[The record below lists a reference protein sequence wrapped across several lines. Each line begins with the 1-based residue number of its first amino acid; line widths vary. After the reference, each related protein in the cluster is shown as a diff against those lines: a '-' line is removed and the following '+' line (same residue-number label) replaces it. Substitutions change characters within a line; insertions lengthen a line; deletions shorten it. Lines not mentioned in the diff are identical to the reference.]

1 MRLCGAHRVPL
12 VPRGGGTGYTGG
24 SVPMHGGVV
33 LSLERMN
40 RILELD
46 EENLVVVVEP
56 NVITGTIQDTV
67 EKVGLFYPPDPA
79 SLRTS
84 VIGGNVAECAGG
96 PRAFKYGT
104 TKQYVLGLQAVLPE
118 RRHRRDRRQG
128 GEERRRLRPDAPAG
142 RVGGDARDHHAHHP
156 APGAEAAGPVDA
168 ARDVPDDRGRG
179 AGGQQRDPGRASCPA
194 AVELID
200 GDSLEAV
207 AKYLNVRSL
216 APEGTG
222 ALLLLEVDG
231 LAEAVAE
238 EATRCEQACRDAGAT
253 EILRASDEAERQEI
267 WRVRRELSYAL
278 KMITPI
284 KFNHDV
290 VVPKGRI
297 PQLFTLVDGIKK
309 KYRLRIPCFG
319 HAGDGN
325 IHVNIMVT
333 PGDEDE
339 MRRAHEAEGAL
350 FAGVVA
356 LEGSIS
362 GEHGIGFAKAK
373 YLPLEL
379 DPQTI
384 ALMKRVKAAFD
395 PERPAQSGQ
404 DFSGLSPIGSP
415 AGRRAFEESEG
426 KSVSAA
432 LLLRVPARESW
443 SRAGLRRSAHG
454 GARSGT
460 GRIRR
465 LSRAPREAADHR
477 DPISTSSPGSPIRRS
492 RRTAGRWRSSRS
504 R

>member
-1 MRLCGAHRVPL
+1 MPLPSEFAGALRAIVGAAHVRLDEPSRTAYGADALKRGHPADVVVLPDGADEISAIMRLCASHRVPV
-12 VPRGGGTGYTGG
+12 VPRGAGTGYTGG
-24 SVPMHGGVV
+24 AVPSHGGVV

-56 NVITGTIQDTV
+56 NVVTGTIQDAV
-67 EKVGLFYPPDPA
+67 EQVGLFYPPDPA

-104 TKQYVLGLQAVLPE
+104 TKQYVLGLQAVLPNGDIIE
-118 RRHRRDRRQG
+118 TG
-128 GEERRRLRPDAPAG
+128 GKVVKNVVGYDLTHLLVGSEGTLAVITRIILRLVPKPPVQSTLRATFRTIDGAVQAVSNVIKM
-142 RVGGDARDHHAHHP
+142 RV
-156 APGAEAAGPVDA
+156 V
-168 ARDVPDDRGRG
+168 
-179 AGGQQRDPGRASCPA
+179 PA

-207 AKYLNVRSL
+207 AKYLDGRSL

-253 EILRASDEAERQEI
+253 AILRARDEAERQEI
-267 WRVRRELSYAL
+267 WRVRRELSAAL
-278 KMITPI
+278 KVITPI

-297 PQLFTLVDGIKK
+297 PQLFRLVEELKK
-309 KYRLRIPCFG
+309 TYRLRIPCFG

-333 PGDEDE
+333 PEDDDE
-339 MRRAHEAEGAL
+339 MRRAHEAERAL
-350 FAGVVA
+350 FEGVVA

-384 ALMKRVKAAFD
+384 AVMKRVKAAFD
-395 PERPAQSGQ
+395 PE
-404 DFSGLSPIGSP
+404 GLLNP
-415 AGRRAFEESEG
+415 G
-426 KSVSAA
+426 KIF
-432 LLLRVPARESW
+432 PQ
-443 SRAGLRRSAHG
+443 
-454 GARSGT
+454 
-460 GRIRR
+460 
-465 LSRAPREAADHR
+465 
-477 DPISTSSPGSPIRRS
+477 
-492 RRTAGRWRSSRS
+492 
-504 R
+504 